1 MYTKT
6 VTTCSGTENVHLIR
20 KSLTDDNAGS
30 NTASF
35 MDLIRTPKMRK
46 HTFILSYNW

>member
-1 MYTKT
+1 M
-6 VTTCSGTENVHLIR
+6 
-20 KSLTDDNAGS
+20 TDDNAAAS
-30 NTASF
+30 SSTASF